1 MIDLKLNSSADLRKE
16 GKSFYWASFFLP
28 KKNRIAASRLY
39 SICRYLDD
47 VADNSKL
54 DTSSQIKNIFNQ
66 IKENESSEINIF
78 FKKNNINLGIL
89 KDLIDGLI
97 SDQQNVRV
105 TDEKEL
111 IDYSY
116 KVAGTVGLMMLPI
129 INTKDA
135 EARKHAID
143 LGIAMQLTNI
153 ARDVYEDAKMNRL
166 YLPKE
171 WLGQV
176 SISDLI
182 DNKLDDQKKKLI
194 ELSIKNLIE
203 LSDKFYA
210 NGFSGMKFIPLRTR
224 LAIFFAAKIY
234 KGIGEKIKSGGY
246 VYKLER
252 VYLNKLEKLWITII
266 SIPEFLFLK
275 NIFKSYKPIR
285 GSFKNENI

>member
-1 MIDLKLNSSADLRKE
+1 MTSFKTNTYSIKSE

-66 IKENESSEINIF
+66 IEENENSEINIF

-176 SISDLI
+176 STSDLI

-252 VYLNKLEKLWITII
+252 IYLNKLEKLWITII
-266 SIPEFLFLK
+266 SVPEFLFLK

-285 GSFKNENI
+285 RSFKNENI

>member
-1 MIDLKLNSSADLRKE
+1 MTSFKTNTYSIKSE

-182 DNKLDDQKKKLI
+182 DNKLDDQKRKLI

-252 VYLNKLEKLWITII
+252 VYLNRLEKLWITII

>member
-1 MIDLKLNSSADLRKE
+1 MTSFKTNTYSIKSE

-176 SISDLI
+176 SISDLT

-266 SIPEFLFLK
+266 SIPEFLLLK

>member
-1 MIDLKLNSSADLRKE
+1 MTSFKTNTYSIKSE

-97 SDQQNVRV
+97 SDQQNVRIR
-105 TDEKEL
+105 DEKEL

-252 VYLNKLEKLWITII
+252 IYLNKLEKLWITII

>member
-1 MIDLKLNSSADLRKE
+1 MTSFKTNTYSIKSE

-66 IKENESSEINIF
+66 IKENESSEINTF

-176 SISDLI
+176 SVSDLI
-182 DNKLDDQKKKLI
+182 DNKLDDQKKRLI

-252 VYLNKLEKLWITII
+252 IYLNKLEKLWITII

>member
-1 MIDLKLNSSADLRKE
+1 MTSFKTNTYSIKSE

-176 SISDLI
+176 SVSDLI
-182 DNKLDDQKKKLI
+182 DNKLDDKKKRLI

-252 VYLNKLEKLWITII
+252 IYLNKLEKLWITII

>member
-1 MIDLKLNSSADLRKE
+1 MTSFKTNTYSIKSE
-16 GKSFYWASFFLP
+16 GKSFYCASFFLP

-182 DNKLDDQKKKLI
+182 DNKLDDQKKRLI

-234 KGIGEKIKSGGY
+234 KGIGEKIKSRGY

-252 VYLNKLEKLWITII
+252 IYLNKLEKLWITII

-285 GSFKNENI
+285 GPFKNENI

>member
-1 MIDLKLNSSADLRKE
+1 MTSFKTNTYSIKSE

-153 ARDVYEDAKMNRL
+153 ARDIYEDAKMNRL

-176 SISDLI
+176 SVSDLI
-182 DNKLDDQKKKLI
+182 DNKLDDQKKRLI

-252 VYLNKLEKLWITII
+252 IYLNKLEKLWITII

>member
-1 MIDLKLNSSADLRKE
+1 MTSFKTNTYSIKSE

-171 WLGQV
+171 WLGKV

-234 KGIGEKIKSGGY
+234 KGIGGKIKSGGY
-246 VYKLER
+246 VYKFDR
-252 VYLNKLEKLWITII
+252 IYLSKLEKLWITII

>member
-1 MIDLKLNSSADLRKE
+1 MTSFKTNTYSIKSE

-176 SISDLI
+176 SVSDLI
-182 DNKLDDQKKKLI
+182 DNKLDDQKKRLI

-252 VYLNKLEKLWITII
+252 IYLNKLEKLWITII

-285 GSFKNENI
+285 ASFKNENI

>member
-1 MIDLKLNSSADLRKE
+1 MTSFKTNTYSIKSE

-78 FKKNNINLGIL
+78 FKKNNINIGIL

-105 TDEKEL
+105 TDKKEL

-252 VYLNKLEKLWITII
+252 IYLNKLEKLWITII

-275 NIFKSYKPIR
+275 NIFKSYKSIR

>member
-1 MIDLKLNSSADLRKE
+1 MTSFKTNTYSIKSE

-54 DTSSQIKNIFNQ
+54 DTSSEIKNIFNQ

-111 IDYSY
+111 INYSY
-116 KVAGTVGLMMLPI
+116 NVAGTVGLMMLPI

-252 VYLNKLEKLWITII
+252 IYLNKLEKLWITII

>member
-1 MIDLKLNSSADLRKE
+1 VTSFKTNTYSIKSE

-176 SISDLI
+176 SVSDLI
-182 DNKLDDQKKKLI
+182 DNKLDDQKKRLI

-252 VYLNKLEKLWITII
+252 IYLNKLEKLWITII

>member
-1 MIDLKLNSSADLRKE
+1 MTSFKTNTYSIKSE

-78 FKKNNINLGIL
+78 FKKNHISLGIL

-176 SISDLI
+176 SVSDLI
-182 DNKLDDQKKKLI
+182 DNKLDHQKKRLI

-252 VYLNKLEKLWITII
+252 IYLNKLEKLWITII

-285 GSFKNENI
+285 SSFKNENI

>member
-1 MIDLKLNSSADLRKE
+1 MTSFKTNTYSIKSE

-78 FKKNNINLGIL
+78 FKKNNISLGIL

-176 SISDLI
+176 SVSDLI
-182 DNKLDDQKKKLI
+182 DNKLDDQKKRLI

-252 VYLNKLEKLWITII
+252 IYLNKLEKLWITII

>member
-1 MIDLKLNSSADLRKE
+1 MTSFKTNTYSIKSE

-47 VADNSKL
+47 VADNTKL

-176 SISDLI
+176 SVSDLI
-182 DNKLDDQKKKLI
+182 DNKLDDQKKRLI

-203 LSDKFYA
+203 LSEKFYA

-252 VYLNKLEKLWITII
+252 IYLNKLEKLWITII

>member
-1 MIDLKLNSSADLRKE
+1 MTSFKTNTYSIKSE

-78 FKKNNINLGIL
+78 FKKNNINLSIL
-89 KDLIDGLI
+89 KDLINGLI

-153 ARDVYEDAKMNRL
+153 ARDIYEDAKMNRL

-176 SISDLI
+176 SISDLV
-182 DNKLDDQKKKLI
+182 DNKLDDQKKRLI

-252 VYLNKLEKLWITII
+252 IYLNKLEKLWITII

>member
-1 MIDLKLNSSADLRKE
+1 MTSFKTNTYSIKSE

-135 EARKHAID
+135 KARKHAID

-176 SISDLI
+176 SVSDLI
-182 DNKLDDQKKKLI
+182 DNKLDDQKKRLI

-252 VYLNKLEKLWITII
+252 IYLNKLEKLWITIT

>member
-1 MIDLKLNSSADLRKE
+1 MTSFKTNTYSIKSE

-176 SISDLI
+176 SITDLI
-182 DNKLDDQKKKLI
+182 DNKLDDQKKRLI

-234 KGIGEKIKSGGY
+234 KGIGEKIKNGGY

-252 VYLNKLEKLWITII
+252 IYLNKLEKLWITII

>member
-1 MIDLKLNSSADLRKE
+1 MTSFKTNTYSIKSE

-176 SISDLI
+176 SVSDLI
-182 DNKLDDQKKKLI
+182 DNKLDGQKKRLI

-252 VYLNKLEKLWITII
+252 IYLNKLEKLWITII

>member
-1 MIDLKLNSSADLRKE
+1 MTSFKTNTYSIKSE

-176 SISDLI
+176 SVSDLI
-182 DNKLDDQKKKLI
+182 DNELDDQKKKLI

-203 LSDKFYA
+203 LSDKYYA

-252 VYLNKLEKLWITII
+252 IFLNKLEKLWITII

>member
-1 MIDLKLNSSADLRKE
+1 MTSFKTNTYSIKSE

-176 SISDLI
+176 SVSDLK
-182 DNKLDDQKKKLI
+182 DNKLDDQKKRLI

-252 VYLNKLEKLWITII
+252 IYLNKLEKLWITII

>member
-1 MIDLKLNSSADLRKE
+1 MTSFKTNTYSIKSE

-105 TDEKEL
+105 TDEREL

-176 SISDLI
+176 SVSDLI
-182 DNKLDDQKKKLI
+182 DNKLDDQKKRLI

-252 VYLNKLEKLWITII
+252 IYLNKLEKLWITII

-275 NIFKSYKPIR
+275 NIFKSYKPVR

>member
-1 MIDLKLNSSADLRKE
+1 MTSFKTNTYSIKSE

-78 FKKNNINLGIL
+78 FKKNNINIGIL

-194 ELSIKNLIE
+194 KLSIKNLIE

-224 LAIFFAAKIY
+224 IAIFFAAKIY

-252 VYLNKLEKLWITII
+252 IYLNKLEKLWITII

-275 NIFKSYKPIR
+275 NIFKSYKSIR

>member
-1 MIDLKLNSSADLRKE
+1 MTSFKTNTYSIKSE

-54 DTSSQIKNIFNQ
+54 DTSSQIKDLFKQ
-66 IKENESSEINIF
+66 VKENEVSEINTF
-78 FKKNNINLGIL
+78 FKQNHINFDIL
-89 KDLIDGLI
+89 KDLTDGLI
-97 SDQQNVRV
+97 SDQQKVRINN
-105 TDEKEL
+105 EKDL

-129 INTKDA
+129 ISTKDT

-171 WLGQV
+171 WLGKI
-176 SISDLI
+176 SINDLI
-182 DNKLDDQKKKLI
+182 DNDLDDQKRRLI
-194 ELSIKNLIE
+194 ELTIKKLIE

-234 KGIGEKIKSGGY
+234 KGIGEKIKNAGY
-246 VYKLER
+246 TYKFER
-252 VYLNKLEKLWITII
+252 VYLNKLEKLWVTIT

-275 NIFKSYKPIR
+275 SIYKSYITIR
-285 GSFKNENI
+285 ISFKNENI

>member
-1 MIDLKLNSSADLRKE
+1 MTSFKTNTYSIKSE

-66 IKENESSEINIF
+66 IKENETSEINIF

-129 INTKDA
+129 IDTKDA

-153 ARDVYEDAKMNRL
+153 ARDVFEDAKMNRL

-176 SISDLI
+176 SVSDLV
-182 DNKLDDQKKKLI
+182 DNKLDDQKKRLI

-252 VYLNKLEKLWITII
+252 IYLNKLEKLWITII

>member
-1 MIDLKLNSSADLRKE
+1 MTSFKTNTYSIKSE

-97 SDQQNVRV
+97 SDQQNVRI
-105 TDEKEL
+105 TDESEL

-176 SISDLI
+176 SVSDLI
-182 DNKLDDQKKKLI
+182 DNKLDDQKKRLI

-252 VYLNKLEKLWITII
+252 IYLNKLEKLWITII

>member
-1 MIDLKLNSSADLRKE
+1 MTSFKTNTYSIKSE

-176 SISDLI
+176 TVSDLI
-182 DNKLDDQKKKLI
+182 NNKLDDQKKRLI

>member
-1 MIDLKLNSSADLRKE
+1 MTSFKTNTYSIKSE

-176 SISDLI
+176 SVSDLI
-182 DNKLDDQKKKLI
+182 DNKLDDQKKRLI
-194 ELSIKNLIE
+194 ELSVKNLIE

-252 VYLNKLEKLWITII
+252 IYLNKLEKLWITII

>member
-1 MIDLKLNSSADLRKE
+1 MTSFKTNTYSIKSE

-54 DTSSQIKNIFNQ
+54 DTSFQIKNIFNQ

-176 SISDLI
+176 STSDLI

-224 LAIFFAAKIY
+224 LAIFFAAKMY

-246 VYKLER
+246 VDKLER
-252 VYLNKLEKLWITII
+252 IYLNKLEKLWITII

>member
-1 MIDLKLNSSADLRKE
+1 MTSFKTNTYSIKSE

-285 GSFKNENI
+285 SSFKNENI

>member
-1 MIDLKLNSSADLRKE
+1 MTSFKTNTYSIKSE

-54 DTSSQIKNIFNQ
+54 DTSSEIINIFNQ

-89 KDLIDGLI
+89 RDLIDGLI

-182 DNKLDDQKKKLI
+182 DHKLDDQKKRLI

-252 VYLNKLEKLWITII
+252 IYLNKLEKLWITII

>member
-1 MIDLKLNSSADLRKE
+1 MTSFKTNTYSIKSE

-182 DNKLDDQKKKLI
+182 DNKLDDQKKRLI

>member
-1 MIDLKLNSSADLRKE
+1 MTSFKTNTYSIKSE

-66 IKENESSEINIF
+66 IKENESSERNIF
-78 FKKNNINLGIL
+78 FKKKNINLGIL

-135 EARKHAID
+135 EARKHAIG

-176 SISDLI
+176 SVSDLI
-182 DNKLDDQKKKLI
+182 DNKLDDQKKRLI

>member
-1 MIDLKLNSSADLRKE
+1 MTSFKTNTYSIKSE

-176 SISDLI
+176 SISDLV
-182 DNKLDDQKKKLI
+182 DNKLDDQKKRLI

>member
-1 MIDLKLNSSADLRKE
+1 MTSFKTNTYSIKSE

-182 DNKLDDQKKKLI
+182 DNKLDDQKKRLF

-252 VYLNKLEKLWITII
+252 IYLNKLEKLWITII

>member
-1 MIDLKLNSSADLRKE
+1 MTSFKTNTYSIKSE

-28 KKNRIAASRLY
+28 KKNRISASRLY

-47 VADNSKL
+47 VADNTKL

-176 SISDLI
+176 SVSDLI
-182 DNKLDDQKKKLI
+182 DNKLDDQKKRLI

-234 KGIGEKIKSGGY
+234 KGIGEKIKNGGY

-252 VYLNKLEKLWITII
+252 IYLNKLEKLWITII

-275 NIFKSYKPIR
+275 IIFKSYKPIR

>member
-1 MIDLKLNSSADLRKE
+1 MASFKTNTYSIKSE

-78 FKKNNINLGIL
+78 FKKNNINIGIL

-252 VYLNKLEKLWITII
+252 IYLNKLEKLWITII

-275 NIFKSYKPIR
+275 NIFKSYKSIR

>member
-1 MIDLKLNSSADLRKE
+1 MTSFKTNTYSIKSE

-176 SISDLI
+176 SISDLV

-252 VYLNKLEKLWITII
+252 IYLNKIEKLWITII

>member
-1 MIDLKLNSSADLRKE
+1 MTSFKTNTYSIKSE

-66 IKENESSEINIF
+66 IKENENSEINIF

-105 TDEKEL
+105 TDEREL

-182 DNKLDDQKKKLI
+182 DNELDDQKKKLI

-203 LSDKFYA
+203 LSDKYYA

-252 VYLNKLEKLWITII
+252 IYLNKLEKLWITII